1 MGAPSFRCTFQ
12 HLSPKRGE
20 RRFCWGIPSC
30 PGEPQPSSFGLWA
43 WLQGPAWCLPASAIA
58 LRQRPERHY
67 PAARR
72 SRSQEQPPEPPVQ
85 ERPAQQQ
92 LLVRERLAQ
101 ALAVQRLEQE
111 PLEQHLEQQQL
122 AQEPLEQHLE
132 QQQLAQEQL
141 AQEQPV

>member
-58 LRQRPERHY
+58 LRQRPEQHY

-85 ERPAQQQ
+85 EQSGRG
-92 LLVRERLAQ
+92 
-101 ALAVQRLEQE
+101 VQRQE
-111 PLEQHLEQQQL
+111 R
-122 AQEPLEQHLE
+122 
-132 QQQLAQEQL
+132 
-141 AQEQPV
+141 EQPEQAVALITAFLKG